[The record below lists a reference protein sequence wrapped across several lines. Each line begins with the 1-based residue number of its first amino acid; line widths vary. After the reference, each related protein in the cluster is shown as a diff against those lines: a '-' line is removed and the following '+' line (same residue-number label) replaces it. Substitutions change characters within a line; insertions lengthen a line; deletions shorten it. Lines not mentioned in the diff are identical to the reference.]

1 MNAPLTSTVRLF
13 DFHGGIHPPENKTQ
27 SNSQP
32 IRTIPLP
39 AQLVLPLGMHAGA
52 AAKAIVDIGE
62 RVLKGQKIADA
73 SGVVSAP
80 VHAPTSGTVVAIGPR
95 PIQHPSG
102 LDAPCIVIEP
112 DGRDEWC
119 ERHPLPNWQECSPST
134 LVARIREAGIVG
146 LGGAGFPAAVKVNL
160 KEGTRIEQLLIN
172 GVECE
177 PYITAD
183 DRLMREHAAQI
194 MRGIRIL

>member
-62 RVLKGQKIADA
+62 QVLKGQKIADA

-80 VHAPTSGTVVAIGPR
+80 VHAPTSGKVVAIGPR
-95 PIQHPSG
+95 PLQHPSG
-102 LDAPCIVIEP
+102 LAALWIGAHR
-112 DGRDEWC
+112 DGR
-119 ERHPLPNWQECSPST
+119 
-134 LVARIREAGIVG
+134 AAG
-146 LGGAGFPAAVKVNL
+146 
-160 KEGTRIEQLLIN
+160 
-172 GVECE
+172 
-177 PYITAD
+177 
-183 DRLMREHAAQI
+183 
-194 MRGIRIL
+194 